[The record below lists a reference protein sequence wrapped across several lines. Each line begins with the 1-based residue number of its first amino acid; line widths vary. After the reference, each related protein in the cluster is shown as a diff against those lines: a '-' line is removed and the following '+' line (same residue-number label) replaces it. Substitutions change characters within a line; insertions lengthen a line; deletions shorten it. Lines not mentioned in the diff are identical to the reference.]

1 MAHEPG
7 NDVEGALAERASRM
21 LSGTARFQAPANLEA
36 QVWNVIE
43 RGANVPWWKQRVAE
57 WPLLAQFAFVVTG
70 VVAAAALMLGRF
82 ATPSRFAAAHLHT
95 TLDVIA
101 VFHRLTDTVAG
112 SLPDGVWYGGIALC
126 ALAYVA
132 LFFLI
137 VFGYRLLQAPAASR

>member
-1 MAHEPG
+1 M
-7 NDVEGALAERASRM
+7 
-21 LSGTARFQAPANLEA
+21 
-36 QVWNVIE
+36 
-43 RGANVPWWKQRVAE
+43 
-57 WPLLAQFAFVVTG
+57 TG

-132 LFFLI
+132 LFFPDR
-137 VFGYRLLQAPAASR
+137 VRLPAAAGAGGLSLNEGIFP